1 VSDERA
7 RAHAAAAGGT
17 SKSVNEKAAAAS
29 RPAAMGQPAA
39 GRWLGFTAA
48 NKWRPHSYSLMT
60 HCSAHSQQRRTHNAG
75 RRLALHFTRPTADR
89 SICGGLR
96 AGAYTAASG
105 YPDACARPA
114 VPCTP
119 PTLAA
124 PCIMLRGAK
133 CLCDRRCPGYMYHH
147 VRRRRQQPCQRRA
160 GASVGR

>member
-1 VSDERA
+1 MSDERA

-60 HCSAHSQQRRTHNAG
+60 HCLFSTTPPPAAAWPSISPD
-75 RRLALHFTRPTADR
+75 RPTADR

-114 VPCTP
+114 VPCTL

-133 CLCDRRCPGYMYHH
+133 CMCDRRCPGYMYHH